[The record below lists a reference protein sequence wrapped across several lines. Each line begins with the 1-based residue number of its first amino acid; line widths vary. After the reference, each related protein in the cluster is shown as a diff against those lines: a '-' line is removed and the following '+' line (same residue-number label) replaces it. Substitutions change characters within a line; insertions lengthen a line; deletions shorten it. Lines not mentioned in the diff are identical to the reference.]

1 MRRPRVIPI
10 LCLDSIGELISTVS
24 FDSSTYIGDPLN
36 AISIYNSY
44 NVDEI
49 GLIDIY
55 ASRQGRSFNL
65 QLLKSISDECKTP
78 LFAGGGVS
86 SLNHIEGILKNGA
99 EKVVLS
105 SSVIMNPN
113 FLGEAVKEFGTSS
126 LIVCLDC
133 INSSNEVYKVVDT
146 SRSQVTEYEL
156 NDFIL
161 KLQDYG
167 LGECIIQSVE
177 NDGLMSGYD
186 RKLLE
191 SALAGT
197 KIPII
202 ALGGCSSFAEIS
214 ELNQLYNISAFASG
228 SFFSFYNK
236 EREVL
241 LNYPQHN
248 ELRSLMIQ

>member
-24 FDSSTYIGDPLN
+24 FDTTTYIGDPLN
-36 AISIYNSY
+36 AISIYNTY
-44 NVDEI
+44 NVDEL

-86 SLNHIEGILKNGA
+86 SLNDIEGILTNGA

-105 SSVIMNPN
+105 SSVIKNPN
-113 FLGEAVKEFGTSS
+113 FLAEAAKEFATSS

-133 INSSNEVYKVVDT
+133 VNSPNGEHKVFDS
-146 SRSQVTEYEL
+146 SRFEVTEHEL
-156 NDFIL
+156 NSFIL
-161 KLQDYG
+161 QLQDYG
-167 LGECIIQSVE
+167 LGECIIQSVQ

-191 SALAGT
+191 TALAGT

-228 SFFSFYNK
+228 SIFSFYNDQ
-236 EREVL
+236 REVL
-241 LNYPQHN
+241 LNYPQPH

>member
-1 MRRPRVIPI
+1 MKRPRVIPI

-24 FDSSTYIGDPLN
+24 FGKTTYIGDPLN

-44 NVDEI
+44 NVDEL

-55 ASRQGRSFNL
+55 ASRQGRCLNL

-86 SLNHIEGILKNGA
+86 SLSDIEGILTNGA

-105 SSVIMNPN
+105 SSVIGNPN
-113 FLGEAVKEFGTSS
+113 FLGEAVNEFGTSS

-133 INSSNEVYKVVDT
+133 INSTNGEYKVVDT
-146 SRSQVTEYEL
+146 SKFRITEHEL
-156 NDFIL
+156 NFFIL
-161 KLQDYG
+161 QLQDYG
-167 LGECIIQSVE
+167 LGECIIQSVQ
-177 NDGLMSGYD
+177 NDGLMTGYD

-191 SALAGT
+191 TALSGT

-214 ELNQLYNISAFASG
+214 ELNQLYNVSAFASG
-228 SFFSFYNK
+228 SIFSFYN
-236 EREVL
+236 EQREVL
-241 LNYPQHN
+241 LNYPQPN
-248 ELRSLMIQ
+248 ELRSLMIK

>member
-10 LCLDSIGELISTVS
+10 LCLDSIGELISTVK
-24 FDSSTYIGDPLN
+24 FDKSTYVGDPLN
-36 AISIYNSY
+36 AISIYNGY
-44 NVDEI
+44 NVDEL

-78 LFAGGGVS
+78 LFVGGGVS
-86 SLNHIEGILKNGA
+86 SLDDIEKILINGA

-105 SSVIMNPN
+105 SSVVMDSS
-113 FLGEAVKEFGTSS
+113 FLEVAVKEFGTSS

-133 INSSNEVYKVVDT
+133 VKTNKRDYKVFNSSNFQIT
-146 SRSQVTEYEL
+146 NHEL
-156 NDFIL
+156 NSFIF

-177 NDGLMSGYD
+177 NDGKMSGYD
-186 RKLLE
+186 RSLLE
-191 SALAGT
+191 TALAGT

-228 SFFSFYNK
+228 SIFCFYNAQ
-236 EREVL
+236 REVL
-241 LNYPQHN
+241 LNYPQPN
-248 ELRSLMIQ
+248 ELHSLII

>member
-1 MRRPRVIPI
+1 MRRPRIIPI
-10 LCLDSIGELISTVS
+10 LCLDTIGELISTVS
-24 FDSSTYIGDPLN
+24 FDKSTYIGDPLN

-44 NVDEI
+44 NVDEL

-55 ASRQGRSFNL
+55 ASRQSRPFNF

-86 SLNHIEGILKNGA
+86 SLNDIERILINGS

-105 SSVIMNPN
+105 SSVVMNPY
-113 FLGEAVKEFGTSS
+113 FLGEATREFGTSS

-133 INSSNEVYKVVDT
+133 INSSNGEYKVLDT
-146 SRSQVTEYEL
+146 SRFQVTEHEI
-156 NDFIL
+156 NDFII
-161 KLQDYG
+161 KLQDFG
-167 LGECIIQSVE
+167 LGECIIQSVQ

-191 SALAGT
+191 TALAGT

-228 SFFSFYNK
+228 SVFSFYNAQ
-236 EREVL
+236 REVL
-241 LNYPQHN
+241 LNYPQPD
-248 ELRSLMIQ
+248 ELRSLII

>member
-1 MRRPRVIPI
+1 MRRARVIPI
-10 LCLDSIGELISTVS
+10 LCLDLIGELISTVS
-24 FDSSTYIGDPLN
+24 FNTTTYIGDPLN

-44 NVDEI
+44 NVDEL

-65 QLLKSISDECKTP
+65 ELLKNISDECKTP

-86 SLNHIEGILKNGA
+86 SLNNIEEILTNGA

-105 SSVIMNPN
+105 SSVVRNPS

-133 INSSNEVYKVVDT
+133 INSINGEYKVFDT
-146 SRSQVTEYEL
+146 SRSRVTEREL
-156 NDFIL
+156 NSFIL
-161 KLQDYG
+161 QLQDYG
-167 LGECIIQSVE
+167 LGECIIQSVQ

-191 SALAGT
+191 TALAGT

-202 ALGGCSSFAEIS
+202 ALGGCSSFAEIY

-228 SFFSFYNK
+228 SLFSFYNAQ
-236 EREVL
+236 REVL
-241 LNYPQHN
+241 LNYPQPN
-248 ELRSLMIQ
+248 ELRSLIVQ

>member
-248 ELRSLMIQ
+248 ELRLLMIE

>member
-24 FDSSTYIGDPLN
+24 FDKSTYIGDPLN

-44 NVDEI
+44 NVDEL

-55 ASRQGRSFNL
+55 ASREGRSFNF

-86 SLNHIEGILKNGA
+86 SLNDIERILTKGA

-105 SSVIMNPN
+105 SSVVMNPN
-113 FLGEAVKEFGTSS
+113 FLGEATKEFGTSS

-133 INSSNEVYKVVDT
+133 INSSNGEYKVLDT
-146 SRSQVTEYEL
+146 SRFKVTELEL
-156 NDFIL
+156 NSFIL
-161 KLQDYG
+161 QLQEHG
-167 LGECIIQSVE
+167 LGECIIQSVQK
-177 NDGLMSGYD
+177 DGLMSGYD

-191 SALAGT
+191 TALDGT

-214 ELNQLYNISAFASG
+214 KLNQLYNISAFASG
-228 SFFSFYNK
+228 SIFSFYNSQ
-236 EREVL
+236 RQVL
-241 LNYPQHN
+241 LNYPEPN
-248 ELRSLMIQ
+248 ELLSLIIK

>member
-10 LCLDSIGELISTVS
+10 LCLDSTGELISTIS
-24 FDSSTYIGDPLN
+24 FENHTYIGDPLN
-36 AISIYNSY
+36 AISVYNSY
-44 NVDEI
+44 SVDEL

-55 ASRQGRSFNL
+55 ASREDRPFNL

-86 SLNHIEGILKNGA
+86 SLSDIEAILTNGA
-99 EKVVLS
+99 EKVILS
-105 SSVIMNPN
+105 SAVIINPS
-113 FLGEAVKEFGTSS
+113 FLEEAVKEFGTSS

-133 INSSNEVYKVVDT
+133 IASITGEYKVLDT
-146 SRSQVTEYEL
+146 SKFHVTEYEL
-156 NDFIL
+156 NSFIL
-161 KLQDYG
+161 QLQDYG
-167 LGECIIQSVE
+167 LGECIIQSVQ

-191 SALAGT
+191 TALSGT

-202 ALGGCSSFAEIS
+202 ALGGCSSFSEIS

-228 SFFSFYNK
+228 SIFSFYNAQ
-236 EREVL
+236 REVL
-241 LNYPQHN
+241 LNYPQAT
-248 ELRSLMIQ
+248 ELKSLMIQ

>member
-10 LCLDSIGELISTVS
+10 LCLDSIGELISTIS
-24 FDSSTYIGDPLN
+24 FDTTTYIGDPLN

-44 NVDEI
+44 NVDEL

-55 ASRQGRSFNL
+55 ASRQGRSFSL
-65 QLLKSISDECKTP
+65 ELLKSISDECKTP

-86 SLNHIEGILKNGA
+86 SLNDIEGILKNGA
-99 EKVVLS
+99 EKVILS

-113 FLGEAVKEFGTSS
+113 FLGEAAKEFGTSS

-133 INSSNEVYKVVDT
+133 INSTNGEYKVVDT
-146 SRSQVTEYEL
+146 SRFQVTEHEL
-156 NDFIL
+156 NCFIL
-161 KLQDYG
+161 QLQDYG
-167 LGECIIQSVE
+167 LGECIIQSVQ

-191 SALAGT
+191 TALAGT

-202 ALGGCSSFAEIS
+202 ALGGCSSFDEVS

-228 SFFSFYNK
+228 STFSFYNDQ
-236 EREVL
+236 REVL
-241 LNYPQHN
+241 LNYPQLH

>member
-10 LCLDSIGELISTVS
+10 LCLDSIGELISTVL
-24 FDSSTYIGDPLN
+24 FDTSTYIGDPLN
-36 AISIYNSY
+36 AISVYNSY

-65 QLLKSISDECKTP
+65 ELLKSISDECKTP

-86 SLNHIEGILKNGA
+86 SLNDIEGILKNGA

-105 SSVIMNPN
+105 SSVIMDPS

-133 INSSNEVYKVVDT
+133 IHSANGEYKVVDT
-146 SRSQVTEYEL
+146 SRSQVTEHEL

-161 KLQDYG
+161 QLQDYG

-191 SALAGT
+191 TALAGT

-228 SFFSFYNK
+228 SSFSFYNK

-241 LNYPQHN
+241 LNYPQDN
-248 ELRSLMIQ
+248 ELRLLMIE

>member
-10 LCLDSIGELISTVS
+10 LCLDSIGELISTIS
-24 FDSSTYIGDPLN
+24 FDTTTYIGDPLN

-55 ASRQGRSFNL
+55 ASRQGRSFNF

-86 SLNHIEGILKNGA
+86 SLNDIEGILKNGA

-113 FLGEAVKEFGTSS
+113 FLGEAAKEFGTSS

-133 INSSNEVYKVVDT
+133 VNSTNGEYKVLDT
-146 SRSQVTEYEL
+146 SRFQVTEHEL
-156 NDFIL
+156 NSFIL
-161 KLQDYG
+161 QLQDYG
-167 LGECIIQSVE
+167 LGECIIQSVQ

-191 SALAGT
+191 TALAGT
-197 KIPII
+197 KIPVI
-202 ALGGCSSFAEIS
+202 ALGGCSSFDEII
-214 ELNQLYNISAFASG
+214 ELNQLYNISAFAS
-228 SFFSFYNK
+228 SSIFSFYNDQ
-236 EREVL
+236 REVL
-241 LNYPQHN
+241 LNYPQPN
-248 ELRSLMIQ
+248 ELRSLMIH

>member
-10 LCLDSIGELISTVS
+10 LCLDSIGELISTIS
-24 FDSSTYIGDPLN
+24 FDTTTYIGDPLN
-36 AISIYNSY
+36 AVSIYNSY

-55 ASRQGRSFNL
+55 ASRQGRSFDL

-86 SLNHIEGILKNGA
+86 SLHDIEGILKNGA

-105 SSVIMNPN
+105 SSVIMDPT
-113 FLGEAVKEFGTSS
+113 FLGEAAMEFGTSS

-133 INSSNEVYKVVDT
+133 INSTNGEYKVVDT
-146 SRSQVTEYEL
+146 SRFQVTEHEL
-156 NDFIL
+156 NSFIVQ
-161 KLQDYG
+161 LQDFG
-167 LGECIIQSVE
+167 LGECIIQSVQK
-177 NDGLMSGYD
+177 DGLMSGYD

-191 SALAGT
+191 TALAGT

-202 ALGGCSSFAEIS
+202 ALGGCSSFSEIS
-214 ELNQLYNISAFASG
+214 ELNQLYNISAFAS
-228 SFFSFYNK
+228 SSTFSFYNGQ
-236 EREVL
+236 RQVL
-241 LNYPQHN
+241 LNYPQLH
-248 ELRSLMIQ
+248 ELRSLLIQ

>member
-24 FDSSTYIGDPLN
+24 FDATTYIGDPIN

-44 NVDEI
+44 NVDEL

-55 ASRQGRSFNL
+55 ASRQGRSFNF

-86 SLNHIEGILKNGA
+86 SLNDIERILTNGA

-105 SSVIMNPN
+105 SSVVMNPN
-113 FLGEAVKEFGTSS
+113 FLRKAVNEFGTSS

-133 INSSNEVYKVVDT
+133 INSTNGEYKVLDT
-146 SRSQVTEYEL
+146 SRFQLTEHEL
-156 NDFIL
+156 NSFIL
-161 KLQDYG
+161 LLQDYG
-167 LGECIIQSVE
+167 LGECIIQSVQ

-191 SALAGT
+191 TALAGT

-202 ALGGCSSFAEIS
+202 ALGGCSSFSEIS

-228 SFFSFYNK
+228 SIFSFYNDQ
-236 EREVL
+236 REVL
-241 LNYPQHN
+241 LNYPQPH

>member
-10 LCLDSIGELISTVS
+10 LCLDSVGELISTVS
-24 FDSSTYIGDPLN
+24 FDATTYIGDPLN

-44 NVDEI
+44 NVDEL

-86 SLNHIEGILKNGA
+86 SLNDIEGILTNGA

-105 SSVIMNPN
+105 SSVVMNPN
-113 FLGEAVKEFGTSS
+113 FLGEAVNEFGTSS

-133 INSSNEVYKVVDT
+133 INSTNGEYKVVDT
-146 SRSQVTEYEL
+146 SKFQVTDYEL
-156 NDFIL
+156 NCFIL
-161 KLQDYG
+161 QLQDYG
-167 LGECIIQSVE
+167 LGECIIQSVQ

-191 SALAGT
+191 TALSGT

-214 ELNQLYNISAFASG
+214 ELNQLYNVSAFASG
-228 SFFSFYNK
+228 SIFSFYNNQ
-236 EREVL
+236 REVL
-241 LNYPQHN
+241 LNYPQPN
-248 ELRSLMIQ
+248 ELSSLMIQ

>member
-10 LCLDSIGELISTVS
+10 LCLNSNGELISTVS
-24 FDSSTYIGDPLN
+24 FDKTTYIGDPLN

-44 NVDEI
+44 NVDEL

-86 SLNHIEGILKNGA
+86 SLNDIEGILTNGA

-105 SSVIMNPN
+105 SSVIMNSN
-113 FLGEAVKEFGTSS
+113 FLGEAAKEFGTSS

-133 INSSNEVYKVVDT
+133 INSNNGEYKVLDT
-146 SRSQVTEYEL
+146 SRFQVTEHEL
-156 NDFIL
+156 NSFIL
-161 KLQDYG
+161 HLQDYG
-167 LGECIIQSVE
+167 LGECIIQSVQ

-191 SALAGT
+191 TALAGT

-202 ALGGCSSFAEIS
+202 ALGGCSSLAEIS
-214 ELNQLYNISAFASG
+214 KLNQLYNVSAFASG
-228 SFFSFYNK
+228 SIFSFYNDQ
-236 EREVL
+236 REVL
-241 LNYPQHN
+241 LNYPQPN

>member
-10 LCLDSIGELISTVS
+10 LCLDSMGELISTVS
-24 FDSSTYIGDPLN
+24 FDATTYIGDPLN

-65 QLLKSISDECKTP
+65 QSLKSISDECKTP

-86 SLNHIEGILKNGA
+86 SLNDIEGILKNGA
-99 EKVVLS
+99 EKVILS

-113 FLGEAVKEFGTSS
+113 FLGEAAKEFGSSS

-133 INSSNEVYKVVDT
+133 INSTNGEYKVVDT
-146 SRSQVTEYEL
+146 SRFQVTEHEL
-156 NDFIL
+156 NCFIL
-161 KLQDYG
+161 QLQDYG
-167 LGECIIQSVE
+167 LGECIIQSVQ

-191 SALAGT
+191 TALAGT

-228 SFFSFYNK
+228 SIFSFYNDQ
-236 EREVL
+236 REVL
-241 LNYPQHN
+241 LNYPQPH

>member
-1 MRRPRVIPI
+1 MRRARVIPI
-10 LCLDSIGELISTVS
+10 LCLDLIGELISTVS
-24 FDSSTYIGDPLN
+24 FNTTTYIGDPLN

-44 NVDEI
+44 NVDEL

-65 QLLKSISDECKTP
+65 ELLKSISDECKIP

-86 SLNHIEGILKNGA
+86 SLNNIEEILTNGA

-105 SSVIMNPN
+105 SSVVRNPN
-113 FLGEAVKEFGTSS
+113 FLGEAAEEFGTSS

-133 INSSNEVYKVVDT
+133 INSISGEYKVFDT
-146 SRSQVTEYEL
+146 SRSRVTEREL
-156 NDFIL
+156 NSFIL
-161 KLQDYG
+161 QLQDYG
-167 LGECIIQSVE
+167 LGECIIQSVQ

-191 SALAGT
+191 TALAGT

-214 ELNQLYNISAFASG
+214 ELNQRYNISAFASG
-228 SFFSFYNK
+228 SLFSFYNAQ
-236 EREVL
+236 REVL
-241 LNYPQHN
+241 LNYPQPN
-248 ELRSLMIQ
+248 ELRSLIVQ

>member
-10 LCLDSIGELISTVS
+10 LCLDSIGELISTIS
-24 FDSSTYIGDPLN
+24 FGTSTYIGDPLN
-36 AISIYNSY
+36 AIAVYNSY
-44 NVDEI
+44 SVDEL

-55 ASRQGRSFNL
+55 ASREDRPFNI

-86 SLNHIEGILKNGA
+86 SLSDIEGILTNGA

-105 SSVIMNPN
+105 SAVVISPN

-126 LIVCLDC
+126 IIVCLDS
-133 INSSNEVYKVVDT
+133 IKSANGEYKVVNT
-146 SRSQVTEYEL
+146 SKFHVTEYEL
-156 NDFIL
+156 NSFIL
-161 KLQDYG
+161 QLQDYG
-167 LGECIIQSVE
+167 LGECIVQSVQ

-191 SALAGT
+191 TALSET

-202 ALGGCSSFAEIS
+202 ALGGCSSFSEIF

-228 SFFSFYNK
+228 SIFSFYNDQ
-236 EREVL
+236 REVL
-241 LNYPQHN
+241 LNYPQAN
-248 ELRSLMIQ
+248 ELRSLMIR

>member
-24 FDSSTYIGDPLN
+24 FDTSTYIGDPLN
-36 AISIYNSY
+36 AISIFNSY
-44 NVDEI
+44 NVDEL

-55 ASRQGRSFNL
+55 ASRQCRSFNF
-65 QLLKSISDECKTP
+65 QLLKNISDECKTP

-86 SLNHIEGILKNGA
+86 SLNDIEKILKNGA

-105 SSVIMNPN
+105 SSVIKNPK
-113 FLGEAVKEFGTSS
+113 FLEEAAKEFGTSS

-133 INSSNEVYKVVDT
+133 INSSNGEYKILDT
-146 SRSQVTEYEL
+146 SRFLVTEYEL
-156 NDFIL
+156 NSFIL

-167 LGECIIQSVE
+167 LGECIIQSVH
-177 NDGLMSGYD
+177 NDGLMCGYD

-191 SALAGT
+191 TALAGT

-202 ALGGCSSFAEIS
+202 ALGGCSSFTEICK
-214 ELNQLYNISAFASG
+214 LNQIYKISAFASG
-228 SFFSFYNK
+228 SIFCFYNAQ
-236 EREVL
+236 REVL
-241 LNYPQHN
+241 LNYPQLN

>member
-24 FDSSTYIGDPLN
+24 FDTTTYIGDPLN

-65 QLLKSISDECKTP
+65 QLLKNISDECKTP

-86 SLNHIEGILKNGA
+86 SLNDIEGILKNGA

-105 SSVIMNPN
+105 SSVIIDPN
-113 FLGEAVKEFGTSS
+113 FLGEVVKEFGTSS

-133 INSSNEVYKVVDT
+133 IKSTNGEYKVVDT
-146 SRSQVTEYEL
+146 SRFQVTTHEL
-156 NDFIL
+156 NNFIL
-161 KLQDYG
+161 QLQDYG
-167 LGECIIQSVE
+167 LGECIIQSVQ

-191 SALAGT
+191 TALAGT

-214 ELNQLYNISAFASG
+214 ELNQLYNISAFATG
-228 SFFSFYNK
+228 STFSFYNK

-241 LNYPQHN
+241 LNYPQYN
-248 ELRSLMIQ
+248 ELRSLMTE

>member
-24 FDSSTYIGDPLN
+24 FDTTTYIGDPLN

-44 NVDEI
+44 NVDEL

-86 SLNHIEGILKNGA
+86 SLNDIEGILTNGA

-105 SSVIMNPN
+105 SSVVINPN
-113 FLGEAVKEFGTSS
+113 FLAEAANEFGTSS
-126 LIVCLDC
+126 LVVCLDC
-133 INSSNEVYKVVDT
+133 INSSNGEYKVLDT
-146 SRSQVTEYEL
+146 SSFLVTEHEL
-156 NDFIL
+156 NSFIL
-161 KLQDYG
+161 QLQDYG
-167 LGECIIQSVE
+167 LGECIIQSVQ

-186 RKLLE
+186 IKLLE
-191 SALAGT
+191 TALSGT

-202 ALGGCSSFAEIS
+202 ALGGCSSFTEIS

-228 SFFSFYNK
+228 SIFSFYNAQ
-236 EREVL
+236 REVL
-241 LNYPQHN
+241 LNYPLPN
-248 ELRSLMIQ
+248 ELRSLII

>member
-24 FDSSTYIGDPLN
+24 FDTNTYIGDPLN

-44 NVDEI
+44 NVDEL

-78 LFAGGGVS
+78 LFVGGGVS
-86 SLNHIEGILKNGA
+86 SLIDIEGILLNGA

-105 SSVIMNPN
+105 SSVVMNPN
-113 FLGEAVKEFGTSS
+113 FLGQAAKEFGTSS

-133 INSSNEVYKVVDT
+133 INSNIGEYKVFDT
-146 SRSQVTEYEL
+146 SRFRITEHEL
-156 NDFIL
+156 NSFIL
-161 KLQDYG
+161 QLEDYG
-167 LGECIIQSVE
+167 LGECIIQSVQS
-177 NDGLMSGYD
+177 DGLMSGYD

-191 SALAGT
+191 TALAGT
-197 KIPII
+197 KVPII

-228 SFFSFYNK
+228 SLFLVPRKCGRSN
-236 EREVL
+236 L
-241 LNYPQHN
+241 L
-248 ELRSLMIQ
+248 